1 MLNCTP
7 VNHFCTITTASHMYK
22 TYALAESL
30 SATGNN
36 MLHVLVIDGG
46 KDYSFTD
53 CKFYDL
59 HDIRESQIGQ
69 QIIGK
74 YKNEKD
80 KLRWSLK
87 PVFMKHLMQQ
97 GASDK
102 IIYLDNDLFFY
113 FDSNFL
119 FELLDKHSF
128 LLTPHYYKNNP
139 KRDQNWFEANFRVGL
154 YNAGFVGASDKAID
168 TLQWWA
174 DCCAYRCEKSAIRG
188 LFDDQK
194 YLDLVPVLEETA
206 HIVRHKGCNVA
217 GWNTEV
223 CKREIVEGQ
232 VLIDGKYPVVFI
244 HFNDTA
250 IREIVEGDDTI
261 LMNYYRNYVRTLK
274 KYKLNLSEKE
284 LVKPQRL
291 SDKMKFIVW
300 KVITELGI

>member
-1 MLNCTP
+1 M
-7 VNHFCTITTASHMYK
+7 NHFCTITTTSHMYK

-36 MLHVLVIDGG
+36 MLHVLVIDGA
-46 KDYSFTD
+46 KNYTFAD
-53 CKFYDL
+53 CKFWDL
-59 HDIRESQIGQ
+59 SDLKESKTGNEIAA
-69 QIIGK
+69 K
-74 YKNEKD
+74 YKHEKD

-97 GASDK
+97 GISDR
-102 IIYLDNDLFFY
+102 IVYLDNDLFFY
-113 FDSNFL
+113 FDSAFL
-119 FELLDKHSF
+119 FDLLKEHSF

-154 YNAGFVGASDKAID
+154 YNAGFVGASIKAID

-194 YLDLVPVLEETA
+194 YLDLVPVLEESA
-206 HIVRHKGCNVA
+206 HIMRHKGCNVA

-223 CKREIVEGQ
+223 CKREIVDGQ

-261 LMNYYRNYVRTLK
+261 LMNYYRNYVYALK
-274 KYKLNLSEKE
+274 KHKPNLREEE

-291 SDKMKFIVW
+291 SDKLKFVVW

>member
-1 MLNCTP
+1 M
-7 VNHFCTITTASHMYK
+7 NHFCTITTVSHMYK

-30 SATGNN
+30 NKIGGN
-36 MLHVLVIDGG
+36 MLHVLVIDGDSRKYTFDNCRFWSIAHLGASETG
-46 KDYSFTD
+46 KT
-53 CKFYDL
+53 
-59 HDIRESQIGQ
+59 ITA
-69 QIIGK
+69 K
-74 YKNEKD
+74 YRNDKD

-87 PVFMKHLMQQ
+87 PVFMKHLLEEQIT
-97 GASDK
+97 DR

-113 FDSNFL
+113 FDCSFL
-119 FELLDKHSF
+119 FDLLKQHAF
-128 LLTPHYYKNNP
+128 LLTPHHYKNTP

-154 YNAGFVGASDKAID
+154 YNAGFVGASAKAIS

-206 HIVRHKGCNVA
+206 HIIRHKGCNVA

-223 CKREIVEGQ
+223 CRRETVNGQ
-232 VLIDGKYPVVFI
+232 VLIDGKFPIVFI

-250 IREIVEGDDTI
+250 IREIINGSDAV
-261 LMNYYRNYVRTLK
+261 LMNYYRNYVHALK
-274 KYKLNLSEKE
+274 KYKSDLTEQH
-284 LVKPQRL
+284 LVVPQRI
-291 SDKMKFIVW
+291 SDRVKFVVW

>member
-1 MLNCTP
+1 M
-7 VNHFCTITTASHMYK
+7 NHFCTITTVSHMYK

-46 KDYSFTD
+46 KDFAFKD
-53 CKFYDL
+53 CIFWELADL
-59 HDIRESQIGQ
+59 KGIPIGEE
-69 QIIGK
+69 IVSK
-74 YKNEKD
+74 YKRDKD
-80 KLRWSLK
+80 KLRWSMK
-87 PVFMKHLMQQ
+87 PVFMKFLMQQ
-97 GASDK
+97 GVSDK
-102 IIYLDNDLFFY
+102 VVYLDNDLFFY
-113 FDSNFL
+113 FSSNFL
-119 FELLDKHSF
+119 FELLDTHSF
-128 LLTPHYYKNNP
+128 LLTPHHYKNNP

-154 YNAGFVGASDKAID
+154 YNAGFVGASAAAIN

-174 DCCAYRCEKSAIRG
+174 DCCAYRCEKSAVRG

-206 HIVRHKGCNVA
+206 HIMRHKGCNVA

-223 CKREIVEGQ
+223 CKREVVDGQ

-250 IREIVEGDDTI
+250 IREIVSGSDEV

-274 KYKLNLSEKE
+274 KYKPDLREEE

-291 SDKMKFIVW
+291 SDRLKFVVW